1 MSTEEVKFYIDTRL
15 KNINECLN
23 AAKNNTFNSR
33 HQEVYD
39 ESVKEIIGTF
49 YHNERKYKASLEA
62 KTKKIEEYQ
71 NPITYVKWAV
81 FGLSILIALLAGGC
95 PYYNVW
101 EQEMS
106 GKAELSR
113 ASQNRQIE
121 VQKAKAASEA
131 ATMYAEAEI
140 ARAKGVSESNEII
153 KDGLGG
159 PEGYLRYLY
168 IEGLKDSACEIIYVP
183 TEAGLPI
190 LEAGKRHE

>member
-1 MSTEEVKFYIDTRL
+1 MSYSAKSRIKQNLDLIE
-15 KNINECLN
+15 ECLLASQKGN
-23 AAKNNTFNSR
+23 FTDR
-33 HQEVYD
+33 HREVFDQSVLYIHELFFKKQQEFQND
-39 ESVKEIIGTF
+39 LATKD
-49 YHNERKYKASLEA
+49 
-62 KTKKIEEYQ
+62 KKIEEYQ
-71 NPITYVKWAV
+71 NPITYGKWAV
-81 FGLSILIALLAGGC
+81 FGLSIITVLLAGGC

-140 ARAKGVSESNEII
+140 ARAKGVSQSNEII

>member
-1 MSTEEVKFYIDTRL
+1 MSAKRL
-15 KNINECLN
+15 KSKLTTELNTISACLE
-23 AAKNNTFNSR
+23 AAKENLFSNR
-33 HQEVYD
+33 HQEAYEQALIEIHEICFLYD
-39 ESVKEIIGTF
+39 QEVQTIM
-49 YHNERKYKASLEA
+49 ERKDN
-62 KTKKIEEYQ
+62 KIREYQ
-71 NPITYVKWAV
+71 NPIKYIKWAI
-81 FGLSILIALLAGGC
+81 FGVSILIALLAGGC
-95 PYYNVW
+95 PYYDVW
-101 EQEMS
+101 QQEMT

-113 ASQNRQIE
+113 ASHNRQIE
-121 VQKAKAASEA
+121 VQKAKAASDA
-131 ATMYAEAEI
+131 AEMYAQAEV